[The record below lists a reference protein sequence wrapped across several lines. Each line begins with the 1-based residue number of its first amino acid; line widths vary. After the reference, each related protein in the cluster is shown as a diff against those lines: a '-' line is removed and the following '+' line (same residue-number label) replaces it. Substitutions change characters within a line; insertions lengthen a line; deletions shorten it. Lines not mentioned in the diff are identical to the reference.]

1 MEPNKKPMSERL
13 SDAYEMLITTTKA
26 LQNAAEL
33 AKTRRRLLTAEE
45 TAIRLKYANDPKL
58 LGGNDKARE
67 ATIREMTTAAREGL
81 EDAEKSQCNLQ
92 GMHEVARLE
101 VEHLQWQIRLMEL
114 MPPEA
119 TMLPPEIILHQ
130 AELRPPTTQT
140 EINEAILELV
150 GQDTVY
156 AECGGDF
163 KPDSNDCLECSDFS
177 TCNYQARKVQNT
189 KAVREMIRLG
199 GGK

>member
-1 MEPNKKPMSERL
+1 MEQIKKPMSERL
-13 SDAYEMLITTTKA
+13 SEAYEMLITTTKA

-92 GMHEVARLE
+92 SMHEVARLE
-101 VEHLQWQIRLMEL
+101 VEHLQWQIRLMKETPSEVSGGAPHAEPHPYY
-114 MPPEA
+114 MPP
-119 TMLPPEIILHQ
+119 
-130 AELRPPTTQT
+130 
-140 EINEAILELV
+140 V
-150 GQDTVY
+150 
-156 AECGGDF
+156 
-163 KPDSNDCLECSDFS
+163 
-177 TCNYQARKVQNT
+177 
-189 KAVREMIRLG
+189 IRLG
-199 GGK
+199 GGE